1 MRIDKSLFNELV
13 TQVLNTV
20 AMSLDETEISV
31 ESFLLMASTLPQFEM
46 AFTGDKRILQ
56 QNLHDILDENSV
68 SVIEDNTVKDKSK
81 TAIVNDDLYE
91 ALTIAMNILEYRSPK
106 KLGEKVCLADVL
118 LALSYYNTDFNEY
131 IILSG
136 GNECILID
144 NMYIAEDIKY
154 SCIEYYNKLSDKDDE
169 KEVARGKKSDVNWK
183 NYCKDLL
190 EEEKDSTKILVGREK
205 ELDETIRILC
215 RKEKANPIHLGDAG
229 VGKTEITLGLAR
241 KINNNDVPEKLKGSK
256 LYSLDMGG
264 LLANT
269 EYRGE
274 MEGRLKSVIDELEE
288 QSNECMVILYIDEI
302 HMIEGAG
309 KTEGGS
315 MDVANLIK
323 PLLTKSNIRVIGA
336 TTYEEYKQCIEKDKA
351 LARRFKLVTVVEPTP
366 SEAKEILHGIAPSY
380 EEYHHVKYDKEAL
393 DEIVDLTVKYVHDKK
408 LPDKAIDIMDEAG
421 ANISKNYKEG
431 DKDIVI
437 TSSMIEEIIAKSY
450 NIPVETVVEDD
461 IKKLRELENNVK
473 EHVFGQ
479 DEAVKECVD
488 SIKLSRLGL
497 TDENKP
503 IASLLF
509 VGQTGVGKTEVA
521 IQISKALGIDFV
533 RFDMSEYS
541 DDMSVTKLI
550 GASAGY
556 VGYEDGGLLVEEI
569 RKHPHCVLLLDE
581 IEKASPKVFNTL
593 LQVMDNA
600 TLTDNK
606 GRQADFK
613 NVLIIMTSN
622 AGASGIAR
630 NGLGFGSDSKII
642 DFSNM
647 DKAVKDTFTPEFRN
661 RLTKIVKFNSMS
673 DDMAELIVRK
683 RLDEFIK
690 LLKTKNISATY
701 NNDVVKLIKIKG
713 ITKEFGARELLR
725 VINRDIKMLFV
736 DLMLNGKNNNV
747 SITVEGD
754 NLVLK

>member
-1 MRIDKSLFNELV
+1 MRIDKTLFNDLV
-13 TQVLNTV
+13 TKVLNTV

-46 AFTGDKRILQ
+46 AFTGDSRILQ

-68 SVIEDNTVKDKSK
+68 SVIEDNIVKDNSK

-91 ALTIAMNILEYRSPK
+91 ALTMAMNILEYRSIK
-106 KLGEKVCLADVL
+106 NLGEKVCLADVL
-118 LALSYYNTDFNEY
+118 LALSYYNDDFNDY

-144 NMYIAEDIKY
+144 NMYIAENVKY
-154 SCIEYYNKLSDKDDE
+154 SCIEYYNKLSDEDN

-190 EEEKDSTKILVGREK
+190 EEERNSSKILVGREK

-274 MEGRLKSVIDELEE
+274 MEGRLKSVITELEK
-288 QSNECMVILYIDEI
+288 QSNEGMVILYIDEI

-366 SEAKEILHGIAPSY
+366 SEAKEILRGIAPLY
-380 EEYHHVKYDKEAL
+380 EEYHHVKYENAAL
-393 DEIVDLTVKYVHDKK
+393 DEIVDLTTKYVHDKK

-431 DKDIVI
+431 DKDVVI
-437 TSSMIEEIIAKSY
+437 TSSMIEEIIANSY

-461 IKKLRELENNVK
+461 IKKLRELEDNVK

-521 IQISKALGIDFV
+521 IQLSKALGIDFV

-630 NGLGFGSDSKII
+630 NGLGFGSDSKVI

-647 DKAVKDTFTPEFRN
+647 DKAVKDIFTPEFRN
-661 RLTKIVKFNSMS
+661 RLTNIVKFNSMS
-673 DDMAELIVRK
+673 DVMAELIVRK
-683 RLDEFIK
+683 RLDEFIDV
-690 LLKTKNISATY
+690 LSTKNITAKY
-701 NNDVVKLIKIKG
+701 NDDVVNLIKTKG

-725 VINRDIKMLFV
+725 VINKEIKMAFV
-736 DLMLNGKNNNV
+736 DLMLNGKSNKV
-747 SITVEGD
+747 SITVQD
-754 NLVLK
+754 NNIVLK